1 MSRSTPFHKQTDPNK
16 QAGQVVYKVTVID
29 NNHPDGIPYE
39 DWVRPVKCDCA
50 QSKYNDGFHSR
61 SCSSVYGFDRE
72 PYLKHSNVAP
82 DVALSD
88 YIARKQE
95 GPSRITFEEW
105 WNTVGEDLHGN
116 YYREVYEEVWNTA
129 LTKGKL

>member
-16 QAGQVVYKVTVID
+16 QAGQHVY
-29 NNHPDGIPYE
+29 
-39 DWVRPVKCDCA
+39 
-50 QSKYNDGFHSR
+50 S
-61 SCSSVYGFDRE
+61 FDRE

-82 DVALSD
+82 DVTLSD

-95 GPSRITFEEW
+95 TPLRITFDEW
-105 WNTVGEDLHGN
+105 FAKNEDEVNDEYTNGENIFKFIWNA
-116 YYREVYEEVWNTA
+116 A